1 MWCAA
6 VRAVALVVLASGVA
20 AAQHAQTRDGFGISF
35 GIGGGSAGVSCDGC
49 GTDRENGL
57 SGYLRLGGYVRPTL
71 FVGGE
76 TNGFTKNVD
85 GVDVAASF
93 VSAVVQW
100 YPQVSSGF
108 YLKTGAGL
116 AVGSLDDGL
125 DELSATGM
133 GLTLGAGYDW
143 RLTRNFSLTPYINY
157 LRSVGAE
164 AKFNGAGLGENLNVD
179 VLQFGLGFTWH

>member
-1 MWCAA
+1 MLQSIA
-6 VRAVALVVLASGVA
+6 RALVLVALVSLAAS
-20 AAQHAQTRDGFGISF
+20 AQHAQTREGFSISF

-71 FVGGE
+71 LVAGE

-85 GVDVAASF
+85 GVDVVASF

-100 YPQVSSGF
+100 YPQVASGF
-108 YLKTGAGL
+108 YLKGGAGI
-116 AVGSLDDGL
+116 ATGSLDDGV
-125 DELSATGM
+125 DELAATGM
-133 GLTLGAGYDW
+133 GITLGTGYEW
-143 RLTRNFSLTPYINY
+143 RVTRNFSLTPYVNY

-164 AKFNGAGLGENLNVD
+164 AKFNGVGLGGNLNVD
-179 VLQFGLGFTWH
+179 VFQFGLGFTWH